1 VDVPAFKFGGNL
13 DFLNRSIKT
22 KKRTQMPKVYTSL
35 SQAQV
40 ERIEQSGKT
49 IYQFLKEAVEEK
61 FINDEEK
68 KELNSYEQ
76 NLIYRLEQFDKK
88 LEEKLLK
95 VLEIHH
101 SERISVEVKFDE
113 MVERYENSRT
123 DAKSIMK
130 DISTELKRLKSG
142 N

>member
-1 VDVPAFKFGGNL
+1 
-13 DFLNRSIKT
+13 
-22 KKRTQMPKVYTSL
+22 MPKVYTSL

-68 KELNSYEQ
+68 KELNAYEQ
-76 NLIYRLEQFDKK
+76 NLIYRLDQFDKK
-88 LEEKLLK
+88 LEAKLFK

-101 SERISVEVKFDE
+101 SERLGVEAKFDE
-113 MVERYENSRT
+113 MVERYENTKGTTNSILRDLRERIAAMSR
-123 DAKSIMK
+123 K
-130 DISTELKRLKSG
+130 
-142 N
+142 